1 MDTRYG
7 DGEACCGVIRR
18 RRKNSFV
25 GGRRG
30 VKGVSDSRVFKQKGK
45 IK

>member
-1 MDTRYG
+1 MG
-7 DGEACCGVIRR
+7 KLVVGLKKK
-18 RRKNSFV
+18 KNSLV
-25 GGRRG
+25 GGKRG